1 MGIENMKMPQLGES
15 VTEGTI
21 SKWLVSPGDTVNKYD
36 PIAEVQTD
44 KVNAEVPSS
53 FTGTIKEL
61 IAEEGDTLEVGEIIC
76 SIEVGGAGSAPS
88 EEAPKEEKKETAGEK
103 PSQAVANS
111 SQPAAKPSQ
120 PAAKP
125 SQPAAKP
132 SQPAAK
138 PSQPAAKPS
147 QQSKKEDGNKA
158 RYSPAVLK
166 LSQEHDIDLKQ
177 VEGTGNGGRITRK
190 DLKKIIESGNIP
202 KAGDAAASPQAEA
215 APAPGKEQAK
225 PAAAVKQAAPSPNV
239 PTMPGDI
246 EIPVTG
252 VRKAIASNMVRS
264 KHEAP
269 HAWTMME
276 VDVTNLV
283 EYRNS
288 LKTEF
293 KQREGFNLTFFAFFV
308 KAVSQALKEFP
319 QINSMWAGDKI
330 IQKKD
335 VNISIA
341 VATDDALFVPVIKNA
356 DEKTIKGIAREI
368 TDLAGKVRSGKLK
381 SEDMQG
387 GTFTVNNTGSFG
399 SVQSMGIINYPQ
411 AAILQVESIVK
422 RPVVMNNGMIA
433 VRDMVNLCMS
443 LDHRVLDGLVCG
455 RFLQRIKE
463 ILENTSKENTSVY

>member
-1 MGIENMKMPQLGES
+1 MAIEQIKMPQLGES

-21 SKWLVSPGDTVNKYD
+21 SKWLVSVGDKVNKYD
-36 PIAEVQTD
+36 PLAEVMTD

-53 FTGTIKEL
+53 FTGVIKEL
-61 IAEEGDTLEVGEIIC
+61 IAEEGETYEVGQVILT
-76 SIEVGGAGSAPS
+76 IETEGGGEAAQDAPAETKAEDKTPAAPSASAPS
-88 EEAPKEEKKETAGEK
+88 APAAPVKAADAPKG
-103 PSQAVANS
+103 V
-111 SQPAAKPSQ
+111 
-120 PAAKP
+120 
-125 SQPAAKP
+125 
-132 SQPAAK
+132 
-138 PSQPAAKPS
+138 
-147 QQSKKEDGNKA
+147 
-158 RYSPAVLK
+158 RYSPAVLR
-166 LSQEHDIDLKQ
+166 LSQEHGIDLNQ
-177 VEGTGNGGRITRK
+177 VTGTGGGGRITRK
-190 DLKKIIESGNIP
+190 DLMKIIESGDIP
-202 KAGDAAASPQAEA
+202 TAAAAAAAPEKTEAPAQEAASAPSQPAASKQA
-215 APAPGKEQAK
+215 APAP
-225 PAAAVKQAAPSPNV
+225 NV
-239 PTMPGDI
+239 PVMPGDV

-252 VRKAIASNMVRS
+252 VRKAIAANMLRS

-288 LKTEF
+288 IKGEF
-293 KQREGFNLTFFAFFV
+293 KQKEGFNLTFFAFFV
-308 KAVSQALKEFP
+308 KAVAQALKEFP

-335 VNISIA
+335 INISIA
-341 VATDDALFVPVIKNA
+341 VATDDALFVPVIKAA
-356 DEKTIKGIAREI
+356 DEKTIKGIGREI
-368 TDLAGKVRSGKLK
+368 NDLALKVRTGKLT
-381 SEDMQG
+381 SAEMQG

-455 RFLQRIKE
+455 RFLQRVKE
-463 ILENTSKENTSVY
+463 ILENTSKENTSIY

>member
-1 MGIENMKMPQLGES
+1 LAIEQIKMPQLGES

-21 SKWLVSPGDTVNKYD
+21 SKWLVAVGDKVNKYD
-36 PIAEVQTD
+36 PLAEVMTD
-44 KVNAEVPSS
+44 KVNAEIPSS
-53 FTGTIKEL
+53 FTGVIKEL
-61 IAEEGDTLEVGEIIC
+61 IAGDGDTLAVGEIIC
-76 SIEVGGAGSAPS
+76 TIEVEGGSGETTAAPAATNEAPVASSAPAV
-88 EEAPKEEKKETAGEK
+88 EADAP
-103 PSQAVANS
+103 
-111 SQPAAKPSQ
+111 
-120 PAAKP
+120 
-125 SQPAAKP
+125 
-132 SQPAAK
+132 
-138 PSQPAAKPS
+138 
-147 QQSKKEDGNKA
+147 NKA

-166 LSQEHDIDLKQ
+166 ISGEHGIDLAQ
-177 VEGTGNGGRITRK
+177 VKGSGAGGRITRK
-190 DLKKIIESGNIP
+190 DLLSIIESGNIP
-202 KAGDAAASPQAEA
+202 TAGAAAAQPVAEA
-215 APAPGKEQAK
+215 
-225 PAAAVKQAAPSPNV
+225 PAAAPVAAPTAAPVAPKTATPAPVNI

-252 VRKAIASNMVRS
+252 VRKAIATNMLRS

-288 LKTEF
+288 VKDDF
-293 KQREGFNLTFFAFFV
+293 KKKEGFNLTFFAFFV
-308 KAVSQALKEFP
+308 KGVAQALKEYP

-335 VNISIA
+335 ININIA
-341 VATDDALFVPVIKNA
+341 VATDDALFVPVIKHA

-368 TDLAGKVRSGKLK
+368 TELAGKVRKGQLK
-381 SEDMQG
+381 SDEMQG

-455 RFLQRIKE
+455 RFLQRVKE
-463 ILENTSKENTSVY
+463 ILENTSKDTTSIY

>member
-1 MGIENMKMPQLGES
+1 MVIEQIKMPQLGES

-21 SKWLVSPGDTVNKYD
+21 SKWLVSVGDKVNKYD
-36 PIAEVQTD
+36 PLAEVMTD

-53 FTGTIKEL
+53 FTGVVKEL
-61 IAEEGDTLEVGEIIC
+61 IAEEGETLAVGEMIC
-76 SIEVGGAGSAPS
+76 TIEMEGGAPQ
-88 EEAPKEEKKETAGEK
+88 ETAALVT
-103 PSQAVANS
+103 SDAAAQSVAVSAEPVD
-111 SQPAAKPSQ
+111 Q
-120 PAAKP
+120 
-125 SQPAAKP
+125 
-132 SQPAAK
+132 
-138 PSQPAAKPS
+138 
-147 QQSKKEDGNKA
+147 GNKA

-166 LSQEHDIDLKQ
+166 ISQEYGIDLSK
-177 VEGTGNGGRITRK
+177 VSGTGAGGRITRK
-190 DLKKIIESGNIP
+190 DLLKLIESGNIP
-202 KAGDAAASPQAEA
+202 VAEQNVEAKKESAVVEAPTQAASQSVSTPTSSAQSVNI
-215 APAPGKEQAK
+215 PV
-225 PAAAVKQAAPSPNV
+225 AV
-239 PTMPGDI
+239 GDI

-252 VRKAIASNMVRS
+252 IRKAIAANMLRS

-269 HAWTMME
+269 HAWTMIE
-276 VDVTNLV
+276 VDATNLV

-288 LKTEF
+288 LKDEF
-293 KQREGFNLTFFAFFV
+293 KKKEGFNLTFFAFFV
-308 KAVSQALKEFP
+308 KAVAQALKEFP

-335 VNISIA
+335 INISIA
-341 VATDDALFVPVIKNA
+341 VATDDALYVPVIKQA
-356 DEKTIKGIAREI
+356 DEKTVKGIAREI
-368 TDLAGKVRSGKLK
+368 SELAVKVRTGKLR

-455 RFLQRIKE
+455 RFLQCVKE
-463 ILENTSKENTSVY
+463 ILENTSKSTTSIY